1 MNIAAADLKRL
12 LKKLNPVK
20 TDTYRFDVDGI
31 IAQDSDVIVA
41 VQGPSFGGTFNIN
54 GKNLSRT
61 VGRASGQI
69 NIEQTGNKLILTWA
83 KAKVELE
90 IQPVKS
96 VPLPELNAT
105 AISFSAAE
113 LKKALNLTLPS
124 ANPAKSAAGGGVVQ
138 LQSLPLRLEAE
149 EIPGYRVVGTDLI
162 VMTIAQVLKPVPF
175 EFKFPLN
182 LTAAAIVQIMDGESV
197 SIQDTAKYLVLKS
210 GDTTVYASKPVQK
223 YPDFDPLLAMKP
235 TVTFGFKTEE
245 WLNALRTV
253 EPLIDDEKDKGAVIV
268 HFDENV
274 VQFKN
279 NGVGSTA
286 VDEATYEQLDPDPV
300 FDPKEITLKLTAKY
314 LSGFLSRAGSEATF
328 SITEKPIRLESD
340 GVVVLTMPFGGK
352 K

>member
-175 EFKFPLN
+175 EFNLGFGPGQDQLVPRLLDVDLPRSSSNRAGQILPVDVERTPERGPLN
-182 LTAAAIVQIMDGESV
+182 
-197 SIQDTAKYLVLKS
+197 
-210 GDTTVYASKPVQK
+210 GDDHV
-223 YPDFDPLLAMKP
+223 
-235 TVTFGFKTEE
+235 
-245 WLNALRTV
+245 
-253 EPLIDDEKDKGAVIV
+253 
-268 HFDENV
+268 
-274 VQFKN
+274 
-279 NGVGSTA
+279 
-286 VDEATYEQLDPDPV
+286 
-300 FDPKEITLKLTAKY
+300 
-314 LSGFLSRAGSEATF
+314 
-328 SITEKPIRLESD
+328 
-340 GVVVLTMPFGGK
+340 
-352 K
+352 